1 MIPNQNSA
9 EDTCHALQRE
19 IEVLKLYLAKILW
32 GRKIGRHPQN
42 GGFRGSWTFPFEPDN
57 MDQPEQHVLDVPDS
71 LLTIPEMLHSHH
83 DKLEDGKVN

>member
-1 MIPNQNSA
+1 
-9 EDTCHALQRE
+9 
-19 IEVLKLYLAKILW
+19 
-32 GRKIGRHPQN
+32 
-42 GGFRGSWTFPFEPDN
+42 